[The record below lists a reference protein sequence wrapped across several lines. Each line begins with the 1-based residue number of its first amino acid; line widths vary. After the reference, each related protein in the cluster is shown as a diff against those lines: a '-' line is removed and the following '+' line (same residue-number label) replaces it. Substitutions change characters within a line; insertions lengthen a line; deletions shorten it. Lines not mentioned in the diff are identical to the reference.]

1 MYLYRAV
8 DSIGV
13 TLDFLLMAKQDAAAA
28 RHILAKGLGGAT
40 HPPRVINTNKHA
52 ACPSAIVLLS
62 LYHHWLIRT
71 CRNKAK
77 EAEREL

>member
-52 ACPSAIVLLS
+52 AYPPAIAGL
-62 LYHHWLIRT
+62 RT
-71 CRNKAK
+71 AGDLDEDCRPGRN
-77 EAEREL
+77 RI